1 LFIRHVLINN
11 ERDSVMSDN
20 SIYALFAQID
30 GNKYRKA
37 MEAPSKITD
46 PMFTTKDIQDS
57 DDVLAKIIK
66 YYFIEH
72 GISERKFRDMHK
84 RYEQRCGI
92 RATKITNDANNLI
105 STMKTGERITWRKF
119 VEQILPALGL
129 RLENVEL
136 TLVDNDGNVVKTSLT
151 DVRQKVSKEFPIDIP
166 NLKNIAVNTTDGV
179 GKPHVFKQENTDGEA
194 SGV

>member
-1 LFIRHVLINN
+1 MNN
-11 ERDSVMSDN
+11 ERDSVMSND
-20 SIYALFAQID
+20 IQVIFTQLD
-30 GNKYRKA
+30 GNKYRRA
-37 MEAPSKITD
+37 MAAPSKVTD
-46 PMFTTKDIQDS
+46 PMFTTKDILDS

-66 YYFIEH
+66 NYFIEH

-84 RYEQRCGI
+84 RYEQRCGV

-136 TLVDNDGNVVKTSLT
+136 TLADNDGNIIKTSLT
-151 DVRQKVSKEFPIDIP
+151 DVRQKVSQDFPRDIP
-166 NLKNIAVNTTDGV
+166 NLKNIAVNTADGV
-179 GKPHVFKQENTDGEA
+179 GKPHVFKQENTDGGED
-194 SGV
+194 SGI